1 MWSLKNLVHSPATR
15 KHVQQG
21 ARGLEDVSL
30 GKEGG
35 GGELYGI
42 LECSSDIEG
51 KKVSC
56 SFRNQHLDKTVELL
70 FDCILQLLTKI

>member
-21 ARGLEDVSL
+21 TRGLEDVSL

-35 GGELYGI
+35 GGTWPQKGRGKDRYYIMEFLNDP
-42 LECSSDIEG
+42 LLIEG
-51 KKVSC
+51 KKVST
-56 SFRNQHLDKTVELL
+56 LAL
-70 FDCILQLLTKI
+70 

>member
-51 KKVSC
+51 KKVS
-56 SFRNQHLDKTVELL
+56 
-70 FDCILQLLTKI
+70 ILVPSTTTKNILTKL

>member
-1 MWSLKNLVHSPATR
+1 MFNK
-15 KHVQQG
+15 G

-42 LECSSDIEG
+42 LGCSSDIEG
-51 KKVSC
+51 KKVS
-56 SFRNQHLDKTVELL
+56 
-70 FDCILQLLTKI
+70 ILVPSKKPTS

>member
-1 MWSLKNLVHSPATR
+1 MWSLKNLVHTR

-42 LECSSDIEG
+42 LECSSAIEG
-51 KKVSC
+51 KKVSI
-56 SFRNQHLDKTVELL
+56 LEL
-70 FDCILQLLTKI
+70 